1 MRNDA
6 RPIGEN
12 SPASPVGGRQSPQGE
27 RESRMDR
34 ESEIVNRDRK
44 PTRPLDDE
52 EDVQNSGRSE
62 PGDSER

>member
-12 SPASPVGGRQSPQGE
+12 SPASPIGGHESPQGE
-27 RESRMDR
+27 REPRQERR
-34 ESEIVNRDRK
+34 EEVVNRDRE
-44 PTRPLDDE
+44 PTQPLDDE
-52 EDVQNSGRSE
+52 DEFLDTGRSE

>member
-12 SPASPVGGRQSPQGE
+12 SPASPLGGHESPQGE
-27 RESRMDR
+27 RESQR
-34 ESEIVNRDRK
+34 ERDEITNRDRQ
-44 PTRPLDDE
+44 PTQPLDDE
-52 EDVQNSGRSE
+52 DEFLDSGRNE